1 MGKQNRNQ
9 RRRQYVPKQS
19 TGIGLIFLSA
29 KSYSERMWARAYDAA
44 LKAGKTPQEASKIAD
59 YEVYALKVGK

>member
-29 KSYSERMWARAYDAA
+29 ESYSERMWARAYDAA
-44 LKAGKTPQEASKIAD
+44 LKAGKTTEQASKVAD
-59 YEVYALKVGK
+59 NEIRSLKASE